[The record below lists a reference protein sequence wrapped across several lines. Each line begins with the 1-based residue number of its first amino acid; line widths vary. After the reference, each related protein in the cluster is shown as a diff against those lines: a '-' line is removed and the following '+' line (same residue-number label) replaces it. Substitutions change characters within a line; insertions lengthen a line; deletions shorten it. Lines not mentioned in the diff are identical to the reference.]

1 MVRRRGDCGGR
12 QCPRSTGAELGRHAG
27 LGEAPGLLAQV
38 FTDPL
43 TGPQLAA
50 RGAGGATGA
59 LTSPEEMSALLTAG
73 YDDDDGDRRA
83 VVDTAA
89 ALEAATR
96 SIPTA
101 ALIDAAWADTPLAA
115 ALADGPGDGTSGFWS
130 RTAWGEWTRHP
141 GGSPEPDD
149 TDTTVFHPGDP
160 QDLRAL
166 SRQVRR
172 DAVHR
177 LVQLWAVDPTG
188 HPQTRAMQRIAA
200 DAMARDPRGFAP
212 DPSLTGRDKVY
223 AELLAAQYEQTQRW
237 LADRG
242 VEWVSLHRG
251 ESATES
257 GYRRHPMASWTTEEW
272 VADWHATGSLTAGG
286 LPGTE
291 RVTTSDIPARDILS
305 VPTTGMGTMT
315 EYEVV
320 VLSRPRPDRAAASGR
335 AA

>member
-1 MVRRRGDCGGR
+1 MRRRGDCGGR
-12 QCPRSTGAELGRHAG
+12 QCPRSIGAELVRHAE
-27 LGEAPGLLAQV
+27 LGDDTGLLAQAFNDP
-38 FTDPL
+38 FTPPNI
-43 TGPQLAA
+43 TAA
-50 RGAGGATGA
+50 PATGGTSGS
-59 LTSPEEMSALLTAG
+59 LTSPEAMAAMITAG

-89 ALEAATR
+89 TLEAAIR

-115 ALADGPGDGTSGFWS
+115 ALADGPGDGTSGFWT

-141 GGSPEPDD
+141 GGSAEPDD
-149 TDTTVFHPGDP
+149 PGTVVFHPGDTK
-160 QDLRAL
+160 DLRAL

-200 DAMARDPRGFAP
+200 DAMARDPRGFTP
-212 DPSLTGRDKVY
+212 DPALTGRDKVY
-223 AELLAAQYEQTQRW
+223 AELLAAQYDHTQRW

-242 VEWVSLHRG
+242 IEWVTLHRG
-251 ESATES
+251 ESATGR

-272 VADWHATGSLTAGG
+272 VADWHATGSLSSGG
-286 LPGTE
+286 TPGSE
-291 RVTTSDIPARDILS
+291 RVATADIPARDIMS

-320 VLSRPRPDRAAASGR
+320 VLSRVRPDRAAVSGR